1 MFPSPLPFHISKMQY
16 HHSSHL
22 LKFCL
27 NNDSL
32 KAVFAIFTLSSSIR
46 NKKLNH
52 LFWTLTNCYSNSK
65 VCRPKDHCWSNF
77 SSGKSNLRN
86 RCWWE
91 KDRAKML
98 SYRFV
103 SEMFQPEPTE
113 NNVIFIKFAT
123 LSKKIN
129 IPYNFQLTNL
139 LKINGSFLKTSK
151 TYLHWYKSQIIKV
164 LTQDS
169 GV

>member
-1 MFPSPLPFHISKMQY
+1 
-16 HHSSHL
+16 
-22 LKFCL
+22 
-27 NNDSL
+27 
-32 KAVFAIFTLSSSIR
+32 
-46 NKKLNH
+46 
-52 LFWTLTNCYSNSK
+52 
-65 VCRPKDHCWSNF
+65 
-77 SSGKSNLRN
+77 
-86 RCWWE
+86 
-91 KDRAKML
+91 ML

-151 TYLHWYKSQIIKV
+151 TYLH
-164 LTQDS
+164 
-169 GV
+169 